1 MNEMSYRV
9 SLPAYKTMQF
19 HQPIDYS
26 VLNDLKVVMGEQGS
40 NSLSDLIDLFLTDA
54 PSCLREMRKMAE
66 AGFWE
71 NILHT
76 ANLLRGC
83 CESLGAFEMASGCRK
98 IELFL
103 SGMEKDNYSEIK
115 AENFLNLVVQIEDA
129 YSRAASEL
137 ILIGAE
143 Y

>member
-1 MNEMSYRV
+1 MSYRV
-9 SLPAYKTMQF
+9 SLPSFKSMQF
-19 HQPIDYS
+19 QQSIDHA
-26 VLNDLKVVMGEQGS
+26 VLNDLKAAMGEQGA

-54 PSCLREMRKMAE
+54 PDSLREMRKNAR

-71 NILHT
+71 NIQHT

-83 CESLGAFEMASGCRK
+83 CESLGAFEMASCCKK

-103 SGMEKDNYSEIK
+103 SGMEKDSYSEIK
-115 AENFLNLVVQIEDA
+115 VEGFLNLVIQIEDA